1 MPEQPA
7 WRFQKLI
14 APMYES
20 VVEHTILKGRVL
32 TCRSSEVI
40 EQGFVE
46 ISGGKIIAVGSAAVG
61 SGDHRPRCFHRA
73 DAARQCG
80 RDGGCRTLVG
90 HRLPADRA
98 RSPRPVTDALSR

>member
-46 ISGGKIIAVGSAAVG
+46 ISGGKIIAIGSAADL
-61 SGDHRPRCFHRA
+61 GDRGTEGVETNGTIIPGLFNSHAHLA
-73 DAARQCG
+73 W
-80 RDGGCRTLVG
+80 DGVHDLAQQSIYD
-90 HRLPADRA
+90 LPEISA
-98 RSPRPVTDALSR
+98 